1 MQTNDITWYTLPEL
15 SELFDLKVTQVH
27 RLIEERSLLALRVDG
42 VLKVPA
48 DFVRDGAPLPELRG
62 TLTLLA
68 DAGFSDDEALRWLV
82 EDEDS
87 LGTRP
92 IDALREGRKSE
103 VRRVVQALGF

>member
-42 VLKVPA
+42 VLKVPT

-82 EDEDS
+82 ENEDS

>member
-1 MQTNDITWYTLPEL
+1 VQTNDITWYTLPEL

>member
-42 VLKVPA
+42 VLKVPT